1 MSKSIFG
8 IINSCDRSSRIN
20 GLEEYRPIGAFT
32 FGGRYRVIDFII
44 SNMSNS
50 GINQIQIFT
59 GSNPLSLT
67 DHIGT
72 GRQYNINSKRGR
84 IHTFFSK
91 HATSYN
97 LYNTAISCFI
107 DNLPYIAN
115 MPQEYVLV
123 APAYMIY
130 IQDYQS
136 LLDQHIESGADITFL
151 YQSVDTA
158 KEDFLYNLTIEM
170 DKNKRVTD
178 IQMNPGTAKNRNIM
192 MDTCIMKKS
201 LFVSLVESAIKT
213 SSLYSLYN
221 IIDDNLSKLNVV
233 GVPHRGYFVSIN
245 DFNSYY
251 KANLGVIDTATTN
264 DLFRDDWTIYT
275 QTTDAPPTKYLENAD
290 VKRSVIANGGI
301 IKGSVEN
308 SIIGREVTVEPG
320 AIIRNSIIMSDTYI
334 GKDVH
339 VENQIVDKHVVIDK
353 IKQVVSDP
361 SCPGYIKKSDRV

>member
-1 MSKSIFG
+1 
-8 IINSCDRSSRIN
+8 
-20 GLEEYRPIGAFT
+20 
-32 FGGRYRVIDFII
+32 
-44 SNMSNS
+44 
-50 GINQIQIFT
+50 
-59 GSNPLSLT
+59 
-67 DHIGT
+67 
-72 GRQYNINSKRGR
+72 
-84 IHTFFSK
+84 
-91 HATSYN
+91 
-97 LYNTAISCFI
+97 
-107 DNLPYIAN
+107 
-115 MPQEYVLV
+115 
-123 APAYMIY
+123 
-130 IQDYQS
+130 
-136 LLDQHIESGADITFL
+136 
-151 YQSVDTA
+151 
-158 KEDFLYNLTIEM
+158 
-170 DKNKRVTD
+170 
-178 IQMNPGTAKNRNIM
+178 
-192 MDTCIMKKS
+192 MKKS
-201 LFVSLVESAIKT
+201 LFISLVESAIKT

-320 AIIRNSIIMSDTYI
+320 AVIRNSIIMSDTYI